1 MMTTSHLPSGPQ
13 GPAPVGSTCP
23 VCERPES
30 LRVTRTDTGR
40 TYRCRFAL
48 DGDCSF
54 QGIERPFRRA
64 TVEHMSAAF
73 AERLARIAERVVDDC
88 QNEGEATARV
98 DTTMVTPLRSAI
110 RRAARER
117 GMAVRTV
124 HVGDG
129 RIEIR
134 TA

>member
-1 MMTTSHLPSGPQ
+1 MPQPPSASFASPS
-13 GPAPVGSTCP
+13 PLGSNCP

-40 TYRCRFAL
+40 TYRCRYAIE
-48 DGDCSF
+48 GDCTF
-54 QGIERPFRRA
+54 EGIERPFRRA
-64 TVEHMSAAF
+64 AVEHMSAAF
-73 AERLARIAERVVDDC
+73 AERLARIAERVVADC
-88 QNEGEATARV
+88 ATTGEATARV
-98 DTTMVTPLRSAI
+98 DPTMVTPLRSAV

-117 GMAVRTV
+117 GMQVRTV
-124 HVGDG
+124 HVGEG

>member
-1 MMTTSHLPSGPQ
+1 M
-13 GPAPVGSTCP
+13 CD
-23 VCERPES
+23 RPES
-30 LRVTRTDTGR
+30 LRVTRTENGR
-40 TYRCRFAL
+40 LYRCRHAL
-48 DGDCSF
+48 EGDCTF
-54 QGIERPFRRA
+54 EGIERPFRRA
-64 TVEHMSAAF
+64 AVEHMSAAF

-88 QNEGEATARV
+88 AQSGEATARV
-98 DTTMVTPLRSAI
+98 DPTMVTPLRSAV

-117 GMAVRTV
+117 GMQVRTA